1 MFFEFLDEKWP
12 ELLVIVGVGMSFFA
26 LIASFF

>member
-1 MFFEFLDEKWP
+1 MFFKLLDEKWP

-26 LIASFF
+26 FIASF